1 MAPDAINKLVLT
13 DDAMTNECKSPTERL
28 ISYTPKD

>member
-1 MAPDAINKLVLT
+1 MIPDSINKLVLT
-13 DDAMTNECKSPTERL
+13 DDAMLNECKSPAERL